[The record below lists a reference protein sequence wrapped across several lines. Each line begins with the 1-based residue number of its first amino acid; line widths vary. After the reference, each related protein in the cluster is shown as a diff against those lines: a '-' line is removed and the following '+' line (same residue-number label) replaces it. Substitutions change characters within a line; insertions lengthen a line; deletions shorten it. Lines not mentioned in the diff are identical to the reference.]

1 MVEKKQETKK
11 KTRSKAS
18 TPGVV
23 ARSSSALTPSQ
34 LGLTEKVLVN
44 PKAYALWI
52 RALLQNWRQGT
63 VSVKTRAQVAKSR
76 KKPWKQKGTGRARV
90 GSARSPLWRGGGIIF
105 GPQARTRTL
114 KVPRQLRG
122 NILSGMLYHMAEAG
136 RVHALDFA
144 LPAQKPSTAA
154 AGRLLR
160 EVGMTR
166 RVTVLV
172 RADDLLVQASFVN
185 IPFVQVLLFD
195 QLNAFD
201 LSNSEQVVVLKNDV
215 EQFKEMVTQ
224 WI

>member
-11 KTRSKAS
+11 TTRSKAS
-18 TPGVV
+18 T
-23 ARSSSALTPSQ
+23 SNALTPSQ

-52 RALLQNWRQGT
+52 RTLLQNWRQGT
-63 VSVKTRAQVAKSR
+63 VSVKTRAEVAKSR

-105 GPQARTRTL
+105 GPQARTRVL

-122 NILSGMLYHMAEAG
+122 NVLSGMLYYMADAG
-136 RVHALDFA
+136 CVHALDFV
-144 LPAQKPSTAA
+144 LPEQRPSTAVA
-154 AGRLLR
+154 ARLLR

-172 RADDLLVQASFVN
+172 RADDLLTQASFVN

-201 LSNSEQVVVLKNDV
+201 LGNSEQIVVLKNDV

>member
-1 MVEKKQETKK
+1 MVEKKKVTKK
-11 KTRSKAS
+11 TVRSKTTAAHV
-18 TPGVV
+18 T
-23 ARSSSALTPSQ
+23 ARKPSALAPEQ
-34 LGLTEKVLVN
+34 LGLKKDVVVS
-44 PKAYALWI
+44 PKAYAMWV

-63 VSVKTRAQVAKSR
+63 VSVKTRAEVAKSR

-114 KVPRQLRG
+114 KVPRQLRCG
-122 NILSGMLYHMAEAG
+122 VLSSILYRLADAG

-144 LPAQKPSTAA
+144 LPSQKPSTAVA
-154 AGRLLR
+154 MKFLR
-160 EVGMTR
+160 EGGFNR
-166 RVTVLV
+166 KVTILA
-172 RADDLLVQASFVN
+172 RPDDLLMQASFSN

-201 LSNSEQVVVLKNDV
+201 LSNSEQVVMLKRDV